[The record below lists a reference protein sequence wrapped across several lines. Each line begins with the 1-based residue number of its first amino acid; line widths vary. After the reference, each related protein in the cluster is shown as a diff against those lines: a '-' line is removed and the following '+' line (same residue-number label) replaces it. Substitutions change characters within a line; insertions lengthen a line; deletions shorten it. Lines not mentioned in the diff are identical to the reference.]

1 MQDKD
6 SHCFAA
12 LGHASDLSGVAARS
26 WPLIKS
32 NSRQI
37 KGYRTMSDET
47 NGAGPEAANDPKKQ
61 PQINVLGQYIKD
73 LSFENPGS
81 PQNLRNP
88 GSNPNVQI
96 NFNVAAQ
103 PLGDDVYEVALS
115 LESSAKTDENV
126 LYNLELVYAGG
137 FRLKNLPPQAM
148 QPVLFI
154 ECPALLFPFVRRI
167 VADLTREGGF
177 PPLLID
183 PIDFASLYRQRMMQQ
198 QQQGATTTTQ

>member
-1 MQDKD
+1 
-6 SHCFAA
+6 
-12 LGHASDLSGVAARS
+12 
-26 WPLIKS
+26 
-32 NSRQI
+32 
-37 KGYRTMSDET
+37 MSDET
-47 NGAGPEAANDPKKQ
+47 NGAGTDAAQDPRKQ

-96 NFNVAAQ
+96 NFNVGYQ
-103 PLGDDVYEVALS
+103 PLGDDVYEVALT
-115 LESSAKTDENV
+115 LESSAKTDDTS
-126 LYNLELVYAGG
+126 LYNLELVYAGA
-137 FRLKNLPPQAM
+137 FRLKNLPAQAL

-183 PIDFASLYRQRMMQQ
+183 PIDFASLFRQRMIQQ
-198 QQQGATTTTQ
+198 QAGAPTTQ

>member
-1 MQDKD
+1 
-6 SHCFAA
+6 
-12 LGHASDLSGVAARS
+12 
-26 WPLIKS
+26 
-32 NSRQI
+32 
-37 KGYRTMSDET
+37 MSDET
-47 NGAGPEAANDPKKQ
+47 NGAGPEAARDPSKQ

-81 PQNLRNP
+81 PDNLRNP

-96 NFNVAAQ
+96 NFSVQAQ
-103 PLGDDVYEVALS
+103 PLGDDAYEVALT
-115 LESSAKTDENV
+115 LESSAKTDNSA
-126 LYNLELVYAGG
+126 LYNLELVYAGA
-137 FRLKNLPPQAM
+137 FRLKNLPQQAL

-183 PIDFASLYRQRMMQQ
+183 PIDFASLFRQRMAQQ
-198 QQQGATTTTQ
+198 QAGAATQ